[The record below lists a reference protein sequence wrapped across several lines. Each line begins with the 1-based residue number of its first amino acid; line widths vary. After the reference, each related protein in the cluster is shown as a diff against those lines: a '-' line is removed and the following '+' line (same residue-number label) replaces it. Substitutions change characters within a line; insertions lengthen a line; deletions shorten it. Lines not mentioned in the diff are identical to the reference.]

1 MGLPPAVKIGS
12 PEGTNDNI
20 SFSGDKAF
28 FDFSHS
34 GKDPLTPGFAT
45 PALDVHA
52 ALSFNEDM
60 KNGVLTITGSFTGD
74 KFPSTEAFVTDQSGK
89 TKLFLGAQMENGG
102 IGDLYGD
109 NKKPLFNVNMHVKF
123 DVKGNFTGVQVLKAS
138 YTVAE
143 WNKKVQE
150 DFKK

>member
-1 MGLPPAVKIGS
+1 
-12 PEGTNDNI
+12 
-20 SFSGDKAF
+20 
-28 FDFSHS
+28 
-34 GKDPLTPGFAT
+34 
-45 PALDVHA
+45 
-52 ALSFNEDM
+52 M

-74 KFPSTEAFVTDQSGK
+74 KFPSTEAFDTNQSGK